1 VTDMAGY
8 IFTRSVCYQSGLYR
22 MGYPVPDGAPKA
34 LLDAWIEAGSI
45 VPALEDGEPV
55 PPAKPAK
62 AKPRAAEPG
71 REGKAQPSHGPG
83 ADLVGK
89 VPSPQARGA
98 APAPR
103 KRPGKKAD
111 G

>member
-1 VTDMAGY
+1 MGY
-8 IFTRSVCYQSGLYR
+8 IFTRSVCYQSSIYR
-22 MGYPVPDGAPKA
+22 IGYPVPAGVPHS
-34 LLDAWIEAGSI
+34 LFVAWQEAGSI
-45 VPALEDGEPV
+45 APGPEDV
-55 PPAKPAK
+55 PPLEAVKPAK
-62 AKPRAAEPG
+62 ARPRAAEPG
-71 REGKAQPSHGPG
+71 KEGKAQPSHGPG

-89 VPSPQARGA
+89 VPAPQARGA